1 MGFRFDT
8 EVRVRYRDLDTLEHV
23 NNALYAT
30 YLEEARFRYF
40 EHVLGVSL
48 EEGGAVLANL
58 TIDFARPVT
67 RSEETVRI
75 ACGATEVGDSS
86 VRMGYRV
93 YPGGGD
99 ETVATA
105 ETVVV
110 AVEEGTSREIPQ
122 AWRTRFS
129 EFEPEL

>member
-48 EEGGAVLANL
+48 EEGGVVLANL
-58 TIDFARPVT
+58 TIDFARPLT
-67 RSEETVRI
+67 RSVGTVRI
-75 ACGATEVGDSS
+75 ACGATDLSDSS

-93 YPGGGD
+93 YPGGDD
-99 ETVATA
+99 EPVATA

-110 AVEEGTSREIPQ
+110 AVEEGASREIPQ
-122 AWRTRFS
+122 AWRTRLS